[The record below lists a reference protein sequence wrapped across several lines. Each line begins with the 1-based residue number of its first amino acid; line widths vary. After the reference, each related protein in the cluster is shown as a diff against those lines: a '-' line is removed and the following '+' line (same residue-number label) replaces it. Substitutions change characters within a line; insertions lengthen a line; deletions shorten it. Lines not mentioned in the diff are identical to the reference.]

1 METTIFFG
9 NGINLL
15 GKGESWDSILMQLS
29 EGKILPPIGSNTL
42 KYEYV
47 VLNKEKYLT
56 RPFGSDIGVTFT
68 VGGVLELESVD
79 VEYDIIKK
87 RLADRLSR
95 LKVSDFP
102 FYKKL
107 ADLEA
112 DNYITTNYESFIKD
126 TLIEKGYNPQ
136 EPLNPCIKERP
147 HYVLSNGSH
156 NIRLW
161 NIHGNIEWHKSMML
175 GLYEYCDYIR
185 GFNKLFKEEY
195 SWLNAMLT
203 SNVFILGFGLGYEE
217 IDLWYFLVSRKR
229 LIRDKAMPANRIV
242 IYILEDKGYDIGK
255 IKMLEAL
262 DVEIDLIPFDWSE
275 DAYQKAYDI
284 IYDKILAQQKEK
296 SAHIISV

>member
-1 METTIFFG
+1 MQTTVFYG

-15 GKGESWDSILMQLS
+15 GKGESWDSVLMQLS

-47 VLNKEKYLT
+47 VLNREKYKT
-56 RPFGSDIGVTFT
+56 RPFGYDIGVTFT
-68 VGGVLELESVD
+68 VDGVLELESVD

-87 RLADRLSR
+87 RLAERLSR
-95 LKVSDFP
+95 YKVSDFP

-107 ADLEA
+107 ADLKA

-156 NIRLW
+156 KIRFW
-161 NIHGNIEWHKSMML
+161 NIHGNIEWHESMML
-175 GLYEYCDYIR
+175 GLYEYCDYIK

-262 DVEIDLIPFDWSE
+262 DVEVELIPFDWSE
-275 DAYQKAYDI
+275 EAYQKAYDN
-284 IYDKILAQQKEK
+284 IYDKILIQQEQ
-296 SAHIISV
+296 SRLRQ

>member
-1 METTIFFG
+1 M
-9 NGINLL
+9 
-15 GKGESWDSILMQLS
+15 
-29 EGKILPPIGSNTL
+29 
-42 KYEYV
+42 
-47 VLNKEKYLT
+47 
-56 RPFGSDIGVTFT
+56 
-68 VGGVLELESVD
+68 
-79 VEYDIIKK
+79 
-87 RLADRLSR
+87 
-95 LKVSDFP
+95 
-102 FYKKL
+102 
-107 ADLEA
+107 
-112 DNYITTNYESFIKD
+112 
-126 TLIEKGYNPQ
+126 
-136 EPLNPCIKERP
+136 NPCIKERP

>member
-1 METTIFFG
+1 MQTTIFYG

-15 GKGESWDSILMQLS
+15 GKGESWDSVLMQLS

-47 VLNKEKYLT
+47 VLNKEKYMT

-87 RLADRLSR
+87 KLADRLSR

-156 NIRLW
+156 NIRFW

-195 SWLNAMLT
+195 SWLNAMLI

-262 DVEIDLIPFDWSE
+262 DVEVELITFDWSE
-275 DAYQKAYDI
+275 GAYQKAYDK
-284 IYDKILAQQKEK
+284 IYDKILIQHEQ
-296 SAHIISV
+296 SRLRL

>member
-1 METTIFFG
+1 MQTTIFYG

-15 GKGESWDSILMQLS
+15 GKGESWDSVLMQLS

-47 VLNKEKYLT
+47 VLNKEKYIT
-56 RPFGSDIGVTFT
+56 RPFGYDIGVTFT
-68 VGGVLELESVD
+68 VDGVLELESVD

-126 TLIEKGYNPQ
+126 TLIEKGYNTQ

-147 HYVLSNGSH
+147 HFVLSNGSR

-161 NIHGNIEWHKSMML
+161 NIHGNIEWHESMML

-217 IDLWYFLVSRKR
+217 IDLCYFLVCRKR

-262 DVEIDLIPFDWSE
+262 DVEVELIPFDWSE
-275 DAYQKAYDI
+275 NAYQKAYNM
-284 IYDKILAQQKEK
+284 IYDMILKQQEQ
-296 SAHIISV
+296 SRLRQ

>member
-147 HYVLSNGSH
+147 HYVLSNGCH

-262 DVEIDLIPFDWSE
+262 DVEVELIPFDWSE
-275 DAYQKAYDI
+275 NAYQKAYNM
-284 IYDKILAQQKEK
+284 IYDMILKQQEQ
-296 SAHIISV
+296 SRLRQ

>member
-1 METTIFFG
+1 MEATIFFG

-15 GKGESWDSILMQLS
+15 GKGESWDNVLMQLS

-68 VGGVLELESVD
+68 VGGVLELEAID

-107 ADLEA
+107 ANLEA

-147 HYVLSNGSH
+147 HYILSNGSH
-156 NIRLW
+156 KIRFW

-229 LIRDKAMPANRIV
+229 IIRDKKILANKII
-242 IYILEDKGYDIGK
+242 IYVLEDKGYDIGK

-262 DVEIDLIPFDWSE
+262 DVEVELIPFDWSE
-275 DAYQKAYDI
+275 DAYQKAYDN
-284 IYDKILAQQKEK
+284 IYDKILTQLKG
-296 SAHIISV
+296 

>member
-1 METTIFFG
+1 MQTTVFYG

-15 GKGESWDSILMQLS
+15 GKGESWDSVLMQLS

-47 VLNKEKYLT
+47 VLNREKYIT
-56 RPFGSDIGVTFT
+56 RPFGYEHGFT
-68 VGGVLELESVD
+68 ITEDDVLMLESVNT
-79 VEYDIIKK
+79 EYDIIKK
-87 RLADRLSR
+87 GIADRL
-95 LKVSDFP
+95 LKNKVSDFP
-102 FYKKL
+102 FYAKL
-107 ADLEA
+107 VELLA

-126 TLIEKGYNPQ
+126 LLVEKGYNVQ
-136 EPLNPCIKERP
+136 EPINPCFKERP
-147 HYVLSNGSH
+147 HYTLSNGSR

-161 NIHGNIEWHKSMML
+161 NIHGNIDYHESIML

-262 DVEIDLIPFDWSE
+262 DVEVELIPFDWSE
-275 DAYQKAYDI
+275 EAYQKAYDN
-284 IYDKILAQQKEK
+284 IYDKILIQLEK
-296 SAHIISV
+296 SRLSQ